1 MYNNKSKAKPL
12 TRIKHSKFIDEDPNI
27 DDICTRIQSTCMK
40 TSTVDNLN
48 YERENATTPKKD
60 TAKCTTHKS
69 NKVSTSS
76 IKLLSM

>member
-1 MYNNKSKAKPL
+1 MYNNKRKAKPL

-48 YERENATTPKKD
+48 YERENTTTPIPYQHIN
-60 TAKCTTHKS
+60 T
-69 NKVSTSS
+69 VSTSS
-76 IKLLSM
+76 IKFLSM

>member
-1 MYNNKSKAKPL
+1 MYNNKRKAKPL

-48 YERENATTPKKD
+48 YERENTTTP
-60 TAKCTTHKS
+60 
-69 NKVSTSS
+69 
-76 IKLLSM
+76 